1 MTPNLLGRIFGT
13 NKIFGAIS
21 LNLTLNFNLFCA
33 GYEIESTLN
42 FLRIYYF
49 ANKQNHAKLAIYA
62 KKLQKQNNFLLLE
75 HSKTQKIFNSLCL
88 FELQRVY
95 CTCIPSTILQNFLN
109 LFYRG
114 PHTSLCY
121 CKKKKTS
128 IERKRLQIPSCS

>member
-13 NKIFGAIS
+13 KKIFGAIG
-21 LNLTLNFNLFCA
+21 LNLTLNFNLFFA
-33 GYEIESTLN
+33 AYEIESTLN

-75 HSKTQKIFNSLCL
+75 HSKTPKIFNSLCL

-114 PHTSLCY
+114 PHISLCY

-128 IERKRLQIPSCS
+128 IERKRLKIPSCS